1 MWKRLVFMVGI
12 IAVISLSYSGMI
24 FSYSYDIA
32 TQHHEPN
39 GSQGGITITV
49 SIPDTVF
56 GMPGD
61 TVNIP
66 VNTEDLTGLGVLSFE
81 FTLSYDSTIIT
92 GIGVDT
98 SGTLLSGTD
107 WAWEYNVI
115 GDIFSVAMAGADTL
129 AGSGT
134 LINLIFAVSPAAQP
148 GDESPLHFVDFMF
161 NEGDPPVVTQDG
173 VFVVIEEG
181 VEEAAFQIPKVI
193 ALIQNYPNPAYG
205 NIIIAYQLPK
215 HSKVSLKVYDAGG
228 RIVKTLVDGINK
240 SGNHSIT
247 WDGRDDLGKK
257 VSSGIYYISLSID
270 GTEDV
275 LVKKTILL
283 R

>member
-32 TQHHEPN
+32 TQRHEPSV
-39 GSQGGITITV
+39 SQGGITITV

-56 GMPGD
+56 GTPGD
-61 TVNIP
+61 TVTIP

-92 GIGVDT
+92 GIGIDT

-129 AGSGT
+129 SGNGT
-134 LINLIFAVSPAAQP
+134 LINLIFAVSPDAQP
-148 GDESPLHFVDFMF
+148 GDVSPLHFVDFMF

-181 VEEAAFQIPKVI
+181 VEEAALQIPKVI
-193 ALIQNYPNPAYG
+193 ALVQNYPNPAYG

-215 HSKVSLKVYDAGG
+215 KSKVSLKIYNAAGML
-228 RIVKTLVDGINK
+228 VKTLVDGINK
-240 SGNHSIT
+240 PGNHSIT

>member
-39 GSQGGITITV
+39 GSRGGITITV

-81 FTLSYDSTIIT
+81 FTLSCDSTIIT

-98 SGTLLSGTD
+98 SGTLLSGTN
-107 WAWEYNVI
+107 WSWEYNVI
-115 GDIFSVAMAGADTL
+115 GDAFSVAMAGADTL
-129 AGSGT
+129 AGSGA
-134 LINLIFAVSPAAQP
+134 LIKLIFAVSPDAQS

-181 VEEAAFQIPKVI
+181 VEEAALQIPKVI
-193 ALIQNYPNPAYG
+193 ALVQNYPNPAYG

-215 HSKVSLKVYDAGG
+215 KSKVSLKIYNAAGML
-228 RIVKTLVDGINK
+228 VKTLVDGINK
-240 SGNHSIT
+240 PGNHSIT

>member
-12 IAVISLSYSGMI
+12 IAVISLLYSGMI

-32 TQHHEPN
+32 TQRHEPSGN
-39 GSQGGITITV
+39 QGGITITV

-56 GMPGD
+56 GTPGD

-92 GIGVDT
+92 GINVDT

-107 WAWEYNVI
+107 WSWEYNVI
-115 GDIFSVAMAGADTL
+115 GDAFSVAMAGADTL
-129 AGSGT
+129 VGSGA
-134 LINLIFAVSPAAQP
+134 LIKLIFAVSPDAQP
-148 GDESPLHFVDFMF
+148 GDVSSLHFVDFMF
-161 NEGDPPVVTQDG
+161 NEGDPPVITQDG

-181 VEEAAFQIPKVI
+181 VEEAALQIPKVI

-215 HSKVSLKVYDAGG
+215 KSKVSLKIYNATGML
-228 RIVKTLVDGINK
+228 VKTLVDGINK
-240 SGNHSIT
+240 PGNHSII
-247 WDGRDDLGKK
+247 WDGRDDLEKK
-257 VSSGIYYISLSID
+257 VSSGIYYIRLSID